1 MAASTLI
8 SSIISDALRET
19 NLIPL
24 GVTPTTAQ
32 STEAFSKLQSIVQ
45 SVLGNEV
52 GENLN
57 PMPLGQ
63 DNITS
68 PKGYPWWNNSLP
80 GNLFVSTNVR
90 IMCNLT
96 DQGYVNF
103 HPKPHDGARMGIV
116 DVAGNFATNEL
127 TIFGNGRMIEGESE
141 MTYDTA
147 GEIREW
153 IYREDLGGWVVV
165 VPLDP
170 TGLMPFPPEFDD
182 FFIITLAMR
191 LNPRY
196 GQIMHPASVERLK
209 QVTTQLTA
217 RYSQTTTQKP
227 VESGL
232 LYLTHWNRFWGYGA
246 YGPTYGDPDD
256 MFNSGFPY

>member
-1 MAASTLI
+1 MASTLI

-32 STEAFSKLQSIVQ
+32 STEAFSKLQALVS
-45 SVLGNEV
+45 STLGNEM

-57 PMPLGQ
+57 PFPLGQ

-68 PKGYPWWNNSLP
+68 PVGYPWWNNTLP
-80 GNLFVSTNVR
+80 GNLFVPTNVR
-90 IMCNLT
+90 VMCNLT
-96 DQGYVNF
+96 AEGFINL

-116 DVAGNFATNEL
+116 DVSGNFSTNTL
-127 TIFGNGRMIEGESE
+127 TIYGNGRMIEGATQ
-141 MTYDTA
+141 MTYNTN

-170 TGLMPFPPEFDD
+170 DGYMPFPSEFDD
-182 FFIITLAMR
+182 FFIIRLAMR

-196 GQIMHPASVERLK
+196 GQIMHPASMETLK
-209 QVTTQLTA
+209 EMATKFSA
-217 RYSQTTTQKP
+217 RYSQTTTQRP
-227 VESGL
+227 VEAGL

-246 YGPTYGDPDD
+246 YGPSYGDPND